1 VLQFYIH
8 IFILYYIILYYI
20 ILYYIILYYFSL
32 LDSDV
37 WLLNLEMLLKLGIS
51 HTLLIRE
58 WLSLLNKWLL
68 GLLLVLERLLRDL
81 LILCLEPFLEQFK
94 LLYTD
99 SIESWWLISTL
110 SKRVS
115 LWNHS
120 MNIYENSTLLIKP
133 SIFSVFSFTFL
144 IFF

>member
-1 VLQFYIH
+1 MYLWSNS
-8 IFILYYIILYYI
+8 IFIYYII
-20 ILYYIILYYFSL
+20 FSL

-37 WLLNLEMLLKLGIS
+37 RLLNFKMLLKLWINYS
-51 HTLLIRE
+51 LLLIRE

-68 GLLLVLERLLRDL
+68 RLLLILDWLLRNW
-81 LILCLEPFLEQFK
+81 LILCLEPLLELFI
-94 LLYTD
+94 LLYAD
-99 SIESWWLISTL
+99 SIESWRLICTL
-110 SKRVS
+110 SYWVS

-120 MNIYENSTLLIKP
+120 INIFENSTLLVRP